1 MGVTSELCSPFCSLD
16 GAPLNTDGLG
26 YLACRFT
33 MLVRCLT
40 LEGKRVST
48 AKPNVYIYK
57 KLLRDK
63 LILNRT
69 SGLDLMFP
77 QF

>member
-33 MLVRCLT
+33 MLVRC
-40 LEGKRVST
+40 ST